1 MGHDKYPEK
10 CAFWENFDR
19 QNGDYLV
26 TKLTCDCPPPI
37 LTILG
42 NSDSATFYPQMELID
57 LILHLHNLLCNGAWL
72 NAGSNEN
79 VPNSLEKHKFYNNNL
94 FLWEY
99 FYGSIQCLFWH
110 KWLLLLLSVEWKF
123 WLIPSTLRWISF
135 GKKVVKVKFPRRSGF
150 EFLFECWFWSLVL
163 ARSFELEVATTMFQN
178 VSAVVMS
185 INCSVN

>member
-1 MGHDKYPEK
+1 MLFGK
-10 CAFWENFDR
+10 NFDR

-42 NSDSATFYPQMELID
+42 NSDSATFYLQMELID

-94 FLWEY
+94 FLWE
-99 FYGSIQCLFWH
+99 SISMDLFNVYSGINDYCCFCLWNG
-110 KWLLLLLSVEWKF
+110 
-123 WLIPSTLRWISF
+123 SF
-135 GKKVVKVKFPRRSGF
+135 GWFLQHYGELALVRKLWKSSFLEEVVSNFYSNVDFDHWR
-150 EFLFECWFWSLVL
+150 WQVL
-163 ARSFELEVATTMFQN
+163 SNWKLP
-178 VSAVVMS
+178 
-185 INCSVN
+185 

>member
-1 MGHDKYPEK
+1 MLFGK
-10 CAFWENFDR
+10 NFDR

-42 NSDSATFYPQMELID
+42 NSDSATFYLQMELID

-110 KWLLLLLSVEWKF
+110 KWLLCCFCLWNG
-123 WLIPSTLRWISF
+123 SF
-135 GKKVVKVKFPRRSGF
+135 GWFLQHYGELALVRKLWKSSFFEEVVSHFYLSDDDFDHWYWQVLS
-150 EFLFECWFWSLVL
+150 SLKL
-163 ARSFELEVATTMFQN
+163 LQQYLRIFQQWLGQLT
-178 VSAVVMS
+178 
-185 INCSVN
+185 